1 MGQQQVLVSSK
12 GVAFD
17 MAAPPPPQAS
27 VVFAGGITGNNTA
40 RMRTPRECHRC
51 FKAPQEV
58 QHLPTPSN
66 PFRVPAPPP
75 PPRAESPNSPTRKP
89 NSTCSPFTGKWGS
102 HSETRHR
109 GARGE
114 GQAVA
119 PCTWQMCPSP
129 YEHTSPFRPINGLTA
144 HCNWRQGRL
153 HQDPGKHT
161 CLPSVSSPK
170 IAYHPILLRTHST
183 KGCAQS
189 PGENGV
195 DPQRQD
201 LCPHS
206 ECWKNSGSYPHQ
218 SSSSTSYRWKPLHA
232 SQHPKPPRDPTA
244 RHNTSSS
251 SAGHASTGR
260 GPACSS
266 SRLAQLSSE
275 CVAGIQRAS
284 RGKGSPPLGGSSFS
298 MKNGEKSGCST
309 PSRPSWNN
317 GGDTSSPS
325 STQTPPPK
333 APSCQVAGMHCEAS
347 RKNACSTAPLGTS
360 HGIHGHAWQQLPSG
374 SWEEH
379 WPIWQT
385 GEGGRTSN
393 RPGTMPRH
401 LQTGPCLSSS
411 PYPTLRAS
419 KATLHATWAGS
430 PSGQKMSGPG
440 KPGKSEQ
447 GQGNPHQSQLQKPSS
462 TKRIEARPV
471 ETEARSPTSPTPQQ
485 RAPPLQ
491 GTPQMR
497 AWSRKRIPQPPP
509 PNP

>member
-1 MGQQQVLVSSK
+1 MGGGVHLCTPPQAIALNAGSLATGLLTAPSPHKDGGGVQMMGQQQVLVSSK

-17 MAAPPPPQAS
+17 MAGPPPGQCRVCGGNHWEQYCPHANPQGVPQMFQSATGSAAPPNPQQSFQGAGPPPPPQ
-27 VVFAGGITGNNTA
+27 
-40 RMRTPRECHRC
+40 
-51 FKAPQEV
+51 
-58 QHLPTPSN
+58 
-66 PFRVPAPPP
+66 
-75 PPRAESPNSPTRKP
+75 AESPNSPTRRP

-114 GQAVA
+114 RQAVA
-119 PCTWQMCPSP
+119 PCTWQMCSSP
-129 YEHTSPFRPINGLTA
+129 YEHTSPFRPMNGLTA

-201 LCPHS
+201 WCPHS

-218 SSSSTSYRWKPLHA
+218 SSSSTGYRWKPLHA

-275 CVAGIQRAS
+275 CVAGIHRAS

-309 PSRPSWNN
+309 PSRPAWNN

-325 STQTPPPK
+325 STQTPPPPPK
-333 APSCQVAGMHCEAS
+333 PHPARWQECTAKHPKRMHAALPPWAHHMASMGTHGSSCLQDPGRNTGQS
-347 RKNACSTAPLGTS
+347 GRLGKVE
-360 HGIHGHAWQQLPSG
+360 GP
-374 SWEEH
+374 
-379 WPIWQT
+379 QT
-385 GEGGRTSN
+385 G
-393 RPGTMPRH
+393 
-401 LQTGPCLSSS
+401 
-411 PYPTLRAS
+411 
-419 KATLHATWAGS
+419 
-430 PSGQKMSGPG
+430 
-440 KPGKSEQ
+440 
-447 GQGNPHQSQLQKPSS
+447 
-462 TKRIEARPV
+462 
-471 ETEARSPTSPTPQQ
+471 
-485 RAPPLQ
+485 
-491 GTPQMR
+491 
-497 AWSRKRIPQPPP
+497 
-509 PNP
+509 